1 MSRPSRF
8 FRAVRPL
15 GLVLILI
22 STPTACRSRPS
33 SSASAPLAGV
43 GFELPGNAQIV
54 RGALLTK
61 PPGREEAFLAFV
73 AGGAA
78 RWIEACRQEAG
89 GAAPLFSF
97 QTDAQGALGPAL
109 PDAGATARDR
119 CLVARA
125 IATPSPGL
133 PPATQ
138 VTVQLA
144 LR

>member
-8 FRAVRPL
+8 SRALRPL
-15 GLVLILI
+15 GLVLLLI
-22 STPTACRSRPS
+22 SATTACRSRPS

-43 GFELPGNAQIV
+43 GFELPGKAQIA
-54 RGALLTK
+54 RGALLTR

-73 AGGAA
+73 AGGAEK
-78 RWIEACRQEAG
+78 WIEACRQEPG

-97 QTDAQGALGPAL
+97 RTDAQGALGPAL
-109 PDAGATARDR
+109 PEAGATARDR
-119 CLVARA
+119 CLVGRA
-125 IATPSPGL
+125 IATPSSGL